1 MAYLLA
7 VSFLLHFVS
16 FYLIIV
22 LIQKTNSKKGLTE
35 TNELETI
42 KREIED
48 LLISYTTEMKE
59 ENEKLLSDIERKR
72 KTKGVSELTI
82 KSNYDKDGLHVNFN
96 KKNSAPLIQKNVLQK
111 VIEKDDAFTPPLV
124 SVNEDSLEQS
134 NTAKVLSYAK
144 QGYTSKE
151 IAKKL
156 NMGDGEVE
164 LLLKFH
170 K

>member
-7 VSFLLHFVS
+7 VSFLLHLVS

-22 LIQKTNSKKGLTE
+22 LIQKTNSKKDLTE
-35 TNELETI
+35 TNELESI

-72 KTKGVSELTI
+72 ITKGVSELTI
-82 KSNYDKDGLHVNFN
+82 KSNDYKDDLHVNS
-96 KKNSAPLIQKNVLQK
+96 SAPHIQKNVLQK
-111 VIEKDDAFTPPLV
+111 VIEEDDAYTPPLV
-124 SVNEDSLEQS
+124 SVTEDSLEQS
-134 NTAKVLSYAK
+134 NTAKVLSFAK